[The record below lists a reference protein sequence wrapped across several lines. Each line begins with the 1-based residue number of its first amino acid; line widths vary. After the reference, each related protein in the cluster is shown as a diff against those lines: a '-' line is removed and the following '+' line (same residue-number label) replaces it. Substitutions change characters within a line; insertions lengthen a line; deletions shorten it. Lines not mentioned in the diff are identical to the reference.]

1 MDERIDEMIDSL
13 GAWLRSQDYNYIECN
28 HVPEHLLGDNRKMNV
43 LWRTFF
49 RLFPY
54 NLRSMKRALFPVTPQ
69 STVALLKA
77 YEIVNDQAVVKK
89 LYTRALALRS
99 PKTKHFALKQG
110 IKISINLYENSVDDP
125 TPLNTVWLGQFLL
138 DEHSGI
144 IGELEKENLL
154 LSIACYLIEELG
166 YVDHQEEGVYFYYG
180 PTLKKEI
187 YNASAIISAFL
198 IRVGVCYEKQDL
210 VRLGE
215 RGIKYICNQQNK
227 DGSWFYAGSPSRPT
241 IDCFHQSYIL
251 QALCS
256 VRDCMSIN
264 VDDCIA
270 KGIHFYRSLFRKV
283 KDEIRPVRYDKRYT
297 PHNTWLF
304 VKTDGRDIAEALVFF
319 SKYVYDQEMI
329 DGLLEYTYRVFYNK
343 KEGCMYPELFVYGKN
358 RIPYLEF
365 QAWFFYA
372 FQVLKQYKR

>member
-1 MDERIDEMIDSL
+1 MISSL
-13 GAWLRSQDYNYIECN
+13 EAWLKSLDYNYIECN
-28 HVPEHLLGDNRKMNV
+28 HVPEHFLGSNRKMNV

-54 NLRSMKRALFPVTPQ
+54 NLRNMKRTSNGLFPITPQ

-77 YEIVNDQAVVKK
+77 YEIINDQEVIKR

-110 IKISINLYENSVDDP
+110 IKISINLYENSADDP

-144 IGELEKENLL
+144 IGKLEKENLL
-154 LSIACYLIEELG
+154 LSITRYLIEELG

-198 IRVGVCYEKQDL
+198 IRVGVCYGKQEL
-210 VRLGE
+210 VGLGE
-215 RGIKYICNQQNK
+215 RGIKYIRNKQNE
-227 DGSWFYAGSPSRPT
+227 DGSWFYAGFPSRPT

-256 VRDCMSIN
+256 VRNCISMN

-297 PHNTWLF
+297 PYNTWLF

-329 DGLLEYTYRVFYNK
+329 DGLLEYTYREFYNK